1 MQAADLR
8 FLVVEDHG
16 FQRWELSRQLADLGA
31 KHVFEAQDGLTALE
45 IFQNLTEPIDVIVT
59 DLDMPRM
66 DGMEFIR
73 HIGEVGYPVS
83 VILTSALERSLLA
96 SVATMAEA
104 YGIKLLGTIEKPPS
118 AKKLAALIEQHQ
130 PAQEPQ
136 RSHGAHAAMQI
147 EEIAEG
153 LRKGEFEAFFQ
164 PKVSLATGRLCG
176 AEALARWRHPKQGI
190 IPPFAFMKAIEAGPL
205 IDELTWV
212 MLRMAS
218 QAHAEWR
225 KTGVAVPVSVNL
237 SAASLT
243 DTALADKV
251 TNLVREHGMAPR
263 DMVLEVTE
271 SAATTN
277 IGRALENLSR
287 LRMKGFGLSIDDYGT
302 GYSSMQQLTR
312 VAFTELKID
321 QSFVRNIPTVGAA
334 RVVLES
340 SLEMARKLNLTSVAE
355 GVETRGDW
363 DLLREL
369 GCDHAQ
375 GYFVAIPMDA
385 AAFMHWAQRW
395 SASKEAKLAGS
406 SS

>member
-1 MQAADLR
+1 VQAADLR

-73 HIGEVGYPVS
+73 HVGEVGYPVS
-83 VILTSALERSLLA
+83 VILTSALERTLLA

-130 PAQEPQ
+130 PSSEPKQ
-136 RSHGAHAAMQI
+136 GHRAFAAMAI
-147 EEIAEG
+147 DEIAEG
-153 LRKGEFEAFFQ
+153 LGKNEFEAFFQ
-164 PKVSLATGRLCG
+164 PKVSLATGRLTG
-176 AEALARWRHPKQGI
+176 AEALARWRHPKHGV
-190 IPPFAFMKAIEAGPL
+190 IPPFAFMKALESSPL

-212 MLRMAS
+212 MLRKS
-218 QAHAEWR
+218 SRAHADWR
-225 KTGVAVPVSVNL
+225 KAGVAVPVSVNL

-243 DTALADKV
+243 DTTLADKV
-251 TNLVREHGMAPR
+251 TTLVREQEMDPR
-263 DMVLEVTE
+263 EIVLEVTE

-277 IGRALENLSR
+277 VGRALENLSR

-312 VAFTELKID
+312 VPFTELKID

-369 GCDHAQ
+369 GCDYAQ
-375 GYFVAIPMDA
+375 GYFVAMPMDA
-385 AAFMHWAQRW
+385 AAFMAWAQKW
-395 SASKEAKLAGS
+395 SANKETGLAAEG
-406 SS
+406 